1 MIEIGL
7 VVAVVMAIAGWLK
20 SEEWYPNNMIPLA
33 IVLLTVVFNLINA
46 WLFGG
51 DYLEA
56 GKLAF
61 IEALAAIGIHSGMKN
76 TLQKRGVKTDDKTTD
91 VHR

>member
-7 VVAVVMAIAGWLK
+7 VVAVVMAIAAWLK
-20 SEEWYPNNMIPLA
+20 SEEWYPNNLIPLA
-33 IVLLTVVFNLINA
+33 VVLLTVSFNLINA
-46 WLFGG
+46 LLFGG

-61 IEALAAIGIHSGMKN
+61 IEALAAIGIHSGVKN
-76 TLQKRGVKTDDKTTD
+76 SFQNEKSGANANEPTDI
-91 VHR
+91 H